1 MDGKR
6 AMTNPVTKGKGKA
19 FTWLKAH
26 VDFQGD
32 VCLPWPFCRDRKG
45 YGALWHNGRGHW
57 AHRLMCTLMHGDP
70 PTPKHQAAHECGKGH
85 YGCVNPRHLFWKTSS
100 ENHLDRRKTGSM
112 LRNVHGPKSLLPPET
127 IAQFIALKG
136 QKTQVEI
143 ARMFGVSTGCVEYWQ
158 HARSQRY
165 PPGAS
170 PAERLEAL
178 LANGPMHI
186 DDAATLLYPDCKSAP
201 ALLAQRIKQNGFKVR
216 DGFIHP
222 RQAA

>member
-1 MDGKR
+1 
-6 AMTNPVTKGKGKA
+6 MTGTALKGKGKA
-19 FTWLKAH
+19 AAWLKAH

-45 YGALWHNGRGHW
+45 YGSLAYEGKSRW
-57 AHRLMCTLMHGDP
+57 AHRVMCELVHGEP

-112 LRNVHGPKSLLPPET
+112 LRNIHGPNSRLPKET

-136 QKTQVEI
+136 KKTQVEI
-143 ARMFGVSTGCVEYWQ
+143 AKMFGVSTGCVEYWQ
-158 HARSQRY
+158 HAKRQRY
-165 PPGAS
+165 PEGAS

-178 LANGPMHI
+178 LANGPVRVA
-186 DDAATLLYPDCKSAP
+186 DAAKQLYPGLKSAK
-201 ALLAQRIKQNGFKVR
+201 AVLAQRIKQNGFEIR

-222 RQAA
+222 RLAA